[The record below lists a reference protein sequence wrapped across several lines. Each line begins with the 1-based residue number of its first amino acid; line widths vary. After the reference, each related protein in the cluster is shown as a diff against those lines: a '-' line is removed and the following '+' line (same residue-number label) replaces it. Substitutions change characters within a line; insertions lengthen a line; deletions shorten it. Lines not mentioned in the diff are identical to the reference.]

1 MKLNIK
7 RDETGQ
13 KYVEVDVN
21 GYDLINNPILN
32 KGRSLTAEERG
43 AFRLRGIVPPGYL
56 PLEEI
61 VDKNYQ
67 IILDSPNDLERHIFL
82 RNLQDRNETLFYAML
97 AKYTEQIMPLV
108 YTPTVGVACQRFGQ
122 IYRRARGVFI
132 SYPNRDYIDEI
143 LEKTKK
149 LYNMENS
156 NIYLKINV
164 GVNKKVMTIK
174 C

>member
-1 MKLNIK
+1 MLKILLIKWKGLFMKLNIK

-32 KGRSLTAEERG
+32 KGRSFTAEERS

-67 IILDSPNDLERHIFL
+67 IILDSPNDHTIPYFDLKVAAGAFSEQQKVDNIKYIQF
-82 RNLQDRNETLFYAML
+82 DSDMAINENYFACKVIGESMNKIIPNNSICLFE
-97 AKYTEQIMPLV
+97 KYTA
-108 YTPTVGVACQRFGQ
+108 G
-122 IYRRARGVFI
+122 
-132 SYPNRDYIDEI
+132 
-143 LEKTKK
+143 
-149 LYNMENS
+149 
-156 NIYLKINV
+156 
-164 GVNKKVMTIK
+164 
-174 C
+174 